1 MNQLAALSYGCVF
14 AKKAAAFF
22 RNSFSIRSRRS
33 SSSISR
39 ILARS
44 VGDNSGSGAGFSFRQ
59 AFTQFPNVPS
69 LIANS
74 RAISAIG
81 RPDWSTSCTASALNW

>member
-1 MNQLAALSYGCVF
+1 MRLRE
-14 AKKAAAFF
+14 AAAFF
-22 RNSFSIRSRRS
+22 RNSFSIRSRRN

-39 ILARS
+39 ILTRS
-44 VGDNSGSGAGFSFRQ
+44 VGDNSGSGVGFSFRH

-74 RAISAIG
+74 RAISATG
-81 RPDWSTSCTASALNW
+81 RSDWITNCTASALN